1 MLMMLSYLRDKVNFF
16 LNIFLIEDA
25 EELEK
30 LGEKDN
36 KKWVEVSVWRGVVKT
51 IITEKNIWTELTQDI

>member
-16 LNIFLIEDA
+16 LNTFFIKDA

-36 KKWVEVSVWRGVVKT
+36 KK
-51 IITEKNIWTELTQDI
+51 